1 MLSEIKQVASEKFC
15 HYVGQATCSTLS
27 NFVPSNLPSALT
39 AIAGLGTAAVIIYRN
54 WNATVLTK
62 PLEKEVRVA
71 PGNNEQNVVEVPEG
85 IRAQE
90 VVPDAPGNNE
100 QNVVEVPEGIRVQEV
115 VPVAPVVI
123 AVQKE
128 VHVVPGNDEQNVV
141 EVQKV
146 IPAQEVVR
154 EDFPELTAEKLEI
167 TKFYYVQG
175 LVPIIGS
182 NPRWVNCEAPYLNS
196 DLRMADDSKIPL
208 IEGDYIIRVELNNSN
223 SRKDELIER
232 YYFFPAALVRRLH
245 PKMPII
251 IKYKG
256 EQKILT
262 ISEAL
267 FQVLE
272 KTLSRFEKEYYP
284 PDGSLANDPVSV
296 SAEDKSSLYKGK
308 RYFAPPKFA

>member
-39 AIAGLGTAAVIIYRN
+39 AIAGLGAAAVIIYRN

-62 PLEKEVRVA
+62 PLEKE
-71 PGNNEQNVVEVPEG
+71 
-85 IRAQE
+85 
-90 VVPDAPGNNE
+90 
-100 QNVVEVPEGIRVQEV
+100 
-115 VPVAPVVI
+115 
-123 AVQKE
+123 
-128 VHVVPGNDEQNVV
+128 
-141 EVQKV
+141 
-146 IPAQEVVR
+146 VR

-182 NPRWVNCEAPYLNS
+182 NPGWVNCEAPYLNS
-196 DLRMADDSKIPL
+196 DLRRADDSKIPL
-208 IEGDYIIRVELNNSN
+208 IEGDYIIRLELNNSN
-223 SRKDELIER
+223 SREDELIKR

-272 KTLSRFEKEYYP
+272 KTLSRFEKVYYP
-284 PDGSLANDPVSV
+284 PEGSLANDPVSV
-296 SAEDKSSLYKGK
+296 SAKDISSFYVGK